1 MCTYYDGTKLLSLKD
16 INGKQPE
23 IYICTTNRTGGK
35 TTYFS
40 RLLVNRFLKYNE
52 KFVILYRYVNEMDN
66 VADKFFK
73 DIQTL
78 FFSDKIMTSKRMC
91 SGAYHELFIDN
102 KKSDTAGLEKSC
114 GYAIAI
120 NNADKIKRYSHLF
133 SDVKRIMFDEFQ
145 SESNSYCPDEVKKF
159 ISIHTSIARGQGK
172 QVRYVPVYMLS
183 NTVSVI
189 NPYFSEL
196 GISERLTNKTKFL
209 KGDGYVMEQGYI
221 ESVAKAQKES
231 GFNKAFAKNEYVA
244 YSSEC
249 VYLNDNLAFID
260 KPSGK
265 NRYIATIRYNNRDY
279 AIREYYEEGIL
290 YCDNSA
296 DTSFKLKISVTTTD
310 HNVNY
315 VMMNRNSIFIQN
327 MRWFFQKGIFR
338 FKDLACKEALMKA
351 ISY

>member
-1 MCTYYDGTKLLSLKD
+1 MPTYYDGTKLLSLKD

-40 RLLVNRFLKYNE
+40 RLLINRFLKHNE

-73 DIQTL
+73 DIQGL
-78 FFSDKIMTSKRMC
+78 FFSDKIMTSKRQC
-91 SGAYHELFIDN
+91 SGAYHELFL
-102 KKSDTAGLEKSC
+102 SDKTNDIKPIERSC
-114 GYAIAI
+114 GYALAI
-120 NNADKIKRYSHLF
+120 NNADKIKRYSHMF

-145 SESNSYCPDEVKKF
+145 SESNTYCPDEVKKF

-172 QVRYVPVYMLS
+172 QVRYVPVFMLS

-196 GISERLTNKTKFL
+196 GISERLTSRTKFL
-209 KGDGYVMEQGYI
+209 RGDGYVMEQGYI

-260 KPSGK
+260 VPKGK
-265 NRYIATIRYNNRDY
+265 SRYIATIRYNNREY
-279 AIREYYEEGIL
+279 AIREYFEEGIL
-290 YCDNSA
+290 YCDNNA
-296 DTSFKLKISVTTTD
+296 DATFKLKISVTTAD

-315 VMMNRNSIFIQN
+315 IMMNKTSFFIQN
-327 MRWFFQKGIFR
+327 LRWFFQKGMFR
-338 FKDLACKEALMKA
+338 FKDIACKEALIKA